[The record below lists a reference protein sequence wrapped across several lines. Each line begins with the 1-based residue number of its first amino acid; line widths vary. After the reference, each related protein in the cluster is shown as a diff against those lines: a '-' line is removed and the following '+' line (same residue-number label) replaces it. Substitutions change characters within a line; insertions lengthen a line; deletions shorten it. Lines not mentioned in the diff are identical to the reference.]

1 MIKRFEPIVGKC
13 GEIVECLMQ
22 SEDMPKSD
30 DLCFKIRLS
39 VEETVENVVNY
50 AYKEGLGYIE
60 IETKKDGDT
69 LSIILKDG
77 GKPFNPLE
85 KSDPDITLSVEER
98 PIGGLGIFLCKQMM
112 DEVQYDFKDGC
123 NILTMK
129 INLQ

>member
-1 MIKRFEPIVGKC
+1 MTIRFEPIVGKC
-13 GEIVECLMQ
+13 GEIVESLMQ
-22 SEDMPKSD
+22 SEDMPKD
-30 DLCFKIRLS
+30 DGLCFKIRLS

-60 IETKKDGDT
+60 IETKKEDNV
-69 LSIILKDG
+69 LSIILKDS
-77 GKPFNPLE
+77 GKPFNPLA

-112 DEVQYDFKDGC
+112 DDVQYSFKDGC

-129 INLQ
+129 INV

>member
-22 SEDMPKSD
+22 SEDMPKAD

-60 IETKKDGDT
+60 IETKKDGDM
-69 LSIILKDG
+69 LSIISWSYK
-77 GKPFNPLE
+77 
-85 KSDPDITLSVEER
+85 
-98 PIGGLGIFLCKQMM
+98 
-112 DEVQYDFKDGC
+112 
-123 NILTMK
+123 
-129 INLQ
+129 NLFYRWC

>member
-1 MIKRFEPIVGKC
+1 
-13 GEIVECLMQ
+13 
-22 SEDMPKSD
+22 MPKD
-30 DLCFKIRLS
+30 DGLCFKIRLS

-60 IETKKDGDT
+60 IETKKEDNV
-69 LSIILKDG
+69 LSIILKDS
-77 GKPFNPLE
+77 GKPFNPLA

-112 DEVQYDFKDGC
+112 DDVQYSFKDGC

-129 INLQ
+129 INV

>member
-13 GEIVECLMQ
+13 GEIVEYLMQ
-22 SEDMPKSD
+22 SEDMPDDD

-60 IETKKDGDT
+60 IETKKDGNQ

-85 KSDPDITLSVEER
+85 KSDPDVTLSVEER

-112 DEVQYDFKDGC
+112 DEVQYSFKDGC
-123 NILTMK
+123 NVLTMK
-129 INLQ
+129 INVQ